1 MSITK
6 NIIIIAELMT
16 KPDVELISLI
26 IRVTS
31 IMHKQMQMIMAQIIP
46 AISPIL
52 CNFLLLAC
60 DSK

>member
-31 IMHKQMQMIMAQIIP
+31 IIHKQMQMIIAPIIP

-52 CNFLLLAC
+52 CNFLLLHRH
-60 DSK
+60 

>member
-31 IMHKQMQMIMAQIIP
+31 IIHKQMQMIIAPIIP
-46 AISPIL
+46 AISPIAIL
-52 CNFLLLAC
+52 NNL
-60 DSK
+60 